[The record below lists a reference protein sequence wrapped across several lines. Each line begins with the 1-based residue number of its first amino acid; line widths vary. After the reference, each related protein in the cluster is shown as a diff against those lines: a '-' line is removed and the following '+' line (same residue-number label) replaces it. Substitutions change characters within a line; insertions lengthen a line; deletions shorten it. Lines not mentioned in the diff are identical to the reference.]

1 MAVNEPL
8 HLEETQA
15 VPRRPRWPWPLFR
28 VIVLLELLSLL
39 LQTVTAGQLLGRGSL
54 GSLHGAGA
62 TLVHLFAL
70 LLLVAAILLFRP
82 GHGPAWPIAAAVVIL
97 VGGMLQ
103 SALGGSGTIMAHVPV
118 GVTII
123 VLTTALLLRPVPK
136 SVDPEVAAAAG
147 R

>member
-8 HLEETQA
+8 HLEESQA
-15 VPRRPRWPWPLFR
+15 APRRPRWPWQLFR

-39 LQTVTAGQLLGRGSL
+39 LQTVTAGQLLGRGDL

-70 LLLVAAILLFRP
+70 LLLVAAILLLRP

-97 VGGMLQ
+97 VGGMVQ
-103 SALGGSGTIMAHVPV
+103 SALGGGGTIMAHVPL
-118 GVTII
+118 GVSLI
-123 VLTTALLLRPVPK
+123 VVTTVLLLRPVPK
-136 SVDPEVAAAAG
+136 ATDLDPAAAG
-147 R
+147 GQ